1 MIRAGSGSKLDAV
14 RSRKQPVYRFSGAPS
29 WDPSALRDALSSARS
44 VRLSRGGFLI
54 FAADRDADVLD
65 DMTAKYVSVVRH
77 EDGPLIDEPRAVA
90 DLVEALSVT
99 EVTDVVCMCTGD
111 AAAS

>member
-1 MIRAGSGSKLDAV
+1 M
-14 RSRKQPVYRFSGAPS
+14 
-29 WDPSALRDALSSARS
+29 
-44 VRLSRGGFLI
+44 
-54 FAADRDADVLD
+54 DADVLD